1 MRWVDGT
8 LDVVN
13 PPRRFLF
20 LTGALLVAT
29 GLVHLGVFLVDG
41 GPWGGPV
48 SWRKPATFGISFGV
62 TALAVAWIAG
72 FLGLSRRTGWLL
84 LGGLGGA
91 SALEVAWV
99 ALQAWRGVP
108 SHFAGEGVDGAL
120 FIAAGISIAV
130 VGAILVAV
138 TVVAFRRPIAPAGM
152 ALAIRVGLVLLLVG
166 QALGGAIIANGT
178 VIDRP
183 PTEVDLAVFGAA
195 GAMKVPHA
203 VALHAVQVLP
213 VLAWLLGRSTMVE
226 RHRFRVVAAGA
237 LGYAALVGASAAQT
251 FAGRSPLDLSALG
264 ALLAVAGVSTLV
276 ASFSVALVGLV
287 RQSAVTPAGGSA
299 PAG

>member
-1 MRWVDGT
+1 MDGT

-99 ALQAWRGVP
+99 ALQAWCGVP
-108 SHFAGEGVDGAL
+108 SHFAGEGVDGARGRTGGQKPKL
-120 FIAAGISIAV
+120 TARQATIAQDMYDEKGEDGRRRYTVAEIAAEFG
-130 VGAILVAV
+130 V
-138 TVVAFRRPIAPAGM
+138 TRPTIYRHLQAQSASGAPAR
-152 ALAIRVGLVLLLVG
+152 LA
-166 QALGGAIIANGT
+166 
-178 VIDRP
+178 P
-183 PTEVDLAVFGAA
+183 
-195 GAMKVPHA
+195 
-203 VALHAVQVLP
+203 
-213 VLAWLLGRSTMVE
+213 
-226 RHRFRVVAAGA
+226 
-237 LGYAALVGASAAQT
+237 
-251 FAGRSPLDLSALG
+251 
-264 ALLAVAGVSTLV
+264 
-276 ASFSVALVGLV
+276 
-287 RQSAVTPAGGSA
+287 
-299 PAG
+299 